1 MPSIKIF
8 KDAHSSN
15 QNSSSSLGLWD
26 MLDEFKKMVPATII
40 VENSLKETLPIVDD
54 NNLAIKQDSER
65 YSKQISN
72 GTQTVLK
79 QDSELVS
86 NGTQTVLENQLKK
99 SNGTQTGLKQD
110 SERYSKQISNG
121 TQTALKQDSEQYSTT
136 RLNELGG
143 KQRKLLFYIYTLCK
157 TNGTKI
163 TPPLCRETIC
173 ENTVIKKGTIKTA
186 LNRLIKKHFL
196 LIDKSKTGRSGWTI
210 FRIPDP
216 IYQELFNNDISL
228 TLNQTVLKQIS
239 NRTQTVLK
247 QDSERYSERYSNA
260 PIVSSNVNKN
270 TTYIPETLRQID
282 YSPLAEIGFDESHI
296 IQIYREHTKN
306 PELAL
311 STDIIQNSIY
321 ALAFDLKHNNV
332 AENFKCSPT
341 VVLTAMLKKGQP
353 YSSKTPEKV
362 LTPRE
367 EAMQAYIAAQ
377 EKLHLKTQEL
387 ENKTKEFKL
396 QEWLKSLSEQELAT
410 FAPKDCCPE
419 GMPEKVYQ
427 TSRRKK
433 ALTAAKEYFITM
445 LWPQKLSEPENLS
458 TTKPETKLTA
468 E

>member
-8 KDAHSSN
+8 KDTHSDN

-26 MLDEFKKMVPATII
+26 MLDEFKKMVPATTI

-54 NNLAIKQDSER
+54 NNLATKRYSNGTQTGLKQVSKQISNGTQTGLKNQLKKSNGTQTILKQDSER

-72 GTQTVLK
+72 GTQTV
-79 QDSELVS
+79 
-86 NGTQTVLENQLKK
+86 
-99 SNGTQTGLKQD
+99 
-110 SERYSKQISNG
+110 
-121 TQTALKQDSEQYSTT
+121 LKQDSEQYSTT

-196 LIDKSKTGRSGWTI
+196 LIDKSKTGRSGWII

-216 IYQELFNNDISL
+216 IYQELFNNDVSL
-228 TLNQTVLKQIS
+228 ALNQTVLKQIS
-239 NRTQTVLK
+239 NSTQTGLK

-260 PIVSSNVNKN
+260 PIVSSNINTT
-270 TTYIPETLRQID
+270 TTYIPESLRQID
-282 YSPLAEIGFDESHI
+282 YSPLSEIGFDEAHI
-296 IQIYREHTKN
+296 IQIYREHTKS

-321 ALAFDLKHNNV
+321 ALAFDLKHNNA
-332 AENFKCSPT
+332 AENFKCSPA

-367 EAMQAYIAAQ
+367 EAMQEYIIAQ
-377 EKLHLKTQEL
+377 EKRDRKIQEL
-387 ENKTKEFKL
+387 ENKTKEFEL
-396 QEWLKSLSEQELAT
+396 QEWLKSLPEQELAT
-410 FAPKDCCPE
+410 FASQDCCPE

-433 ALTAAKEYFITM
+433 ALAAAQEYFITV
-445 LWPQKLSEPENLS
+445 LWPQKLNEL
-458 TTKPETKLTA
+458 ETLKQTPKL
-468 E
+468 EKDVI

>member
-8 KDAHSSN
+8 KDTHSDN

-26 MLDEFKKMVPATII
+26 MLDEFKKMVPATTI

-54 NNLAIKQDSER
+54 NNLATKQDSER
-65 YSKQISN
+65 HSNGTQTVLKQVSKQISN
-72 GTQTVLK
+72 GTQTGLK
-79 QDSELVS
+79 NQLKKL
-86 NGTQTVLENQLKK
+86 NGTQTI
-99 SNGTQTGLKQD
+99 LKQD

-196 LIDKSKTGRSGWTI
+196 LIDKSKTGRSGWII

-216 IYQELFNNDISL
+216 IYQELFNNDVSL
-228 TLNQTVLKQIS
+228 ALNQTVLKQIS
-239 NRTQTVLK
+239 NSTQTGLK

-260 PIVSSNVNKN
+260 PIVSSNINTT
-270 TTYIPETLRQID
+270 TTYIPESLRQID
-282 YSPLAEIGFDESHI
+282 YSPLSEIGFNEAHI
-296 IQIYREHTKN
+296 IQIYREHTKS

-321 ALAFDLKHNNV
+321 ALAFDLKHNNA
-332 AENFKCSPT
+332 AENFKCSPA

-367 EAMQAYIAAQ
+367 EAMQEYIIAQ
-377 EKLHLKTQEL
+377 EKRDRKIQEL
-387 ENKTKEFKL
+387 ENKTKEFEL
-396 QEWLKSLSEQELAT
+396 QEWLKSLPEQELAT
-410 FAPKDCCPE
+410 FASQDCCPE

-433 ALTAAKEYFITM
+433 ALAAAQEYFITV
-445 LWPQKLSEPENLS
+445 LWPQKLNEL
-458 TTKPETKLTA
+458 ETLKQTPKL
-468 E
+468 EKDVI

>member
-8 KDAHSSN
+8 KDTHSDN

-26 MLDEFKKMVPATII
+26 MLDEFKKMVPATTI

-54 NNLAIKQDSER
+54 NNLATKQVSERYSNRSQTGLKTELKRYSNGTQTGLKNQLKKSNGTQTVLKQDSER

-72 GTQTVLK
+72 GTQTV
-79 QDSELVS
+79 
-86 NGTQTVLENQLKK
+86 
-99 SNGTQTGLKQD
+99 
-110 SERYSKQISNG
+110 
-121 TQTALKQDSEQYSTT
+121 LKQDSEQYSTT

-196 LIDKSKTGRSGWTI
+196 LIDKSKTGRSGWII

-216 IYQELFNNDISL
+216 IYQELFNNDVSL
-228 TLNQTVLKQIS
+228 ALNQTVLKQIS
-239 NRTQTVLK
+239 NSTQTGLK

-260 PIVSSNVNKN
+260 PIVSSNINTT
-270 TTYIPETLRQID
+270 TTYIPESLRQID
-282 YSPLAEIGFDESHI
+282 YSPLSEIGFDEAHI
-296 IQIYREHTKN
+296 IQIYREHTKS

-332 AENFKCSPT
+332 AENFKCSPA

-367 EAMQAYIAAQ
+367 EAMQEYIIAQ
-377 EKLHLKTQEL
+377 EKRDRKIQEL
-387 ENKTKEFKL
+387 ENKTKEFEL
-396 QEWLKSLSEQELAT
+396 QEWLKSLPEQELAT
-410 FAPKDCCPE
+410 FASQDCCPE

-433 ALTAAKEYFITM
+433 ALAAAQEYFITV
-445 LWPQKLSEPENLS
+445 LWPQKLNEL
-458 TTKPETKLTA
+458 ETLKQTPKL
-468 E
+468 EKDVI

>member
-8 KDAHSSN
+8 KDTHSDN

-26 MLDEFKKMVPATII
+26 MLDEFKKMVPATTI

-54 NNLAIKQDSER
+54 NNLATKQDSERHSNGTQTGLKQVSKQISNGTQTGLKNQLKKSNGTQTILKQDSER

-72 GTQTVLK
+72 GTQTV
-79 QDSELVS
+79 
-86 NGTQTVLENQLKK
+86 
-99 SNGTQTGLKQD
+99 
-110 SERYSKQISNG
+110 
-121 TQTALKQDSEQYSTT
+121 LKQDSEQYSTT

-163 TPPLCRETIC
+163 TPPLCRETIY

-196 LIDKSKTGRSGWTI
+196 LIDKSKTGRSGWII

-216 IYQELFNNDISL
+216 IYQELFNNDVSL
-228 TLNQTVLKQIS
+228 ALNQTVLKQIS
-239 NRTQTVLK
+239 NSTQTGLK

-260 PIVSSNVNKN
+260 PIVSSNINTT
-270 TTYIPETLRQID
+270 TTYIPESLRQID
-282 YSPLAEIGFDESHI
+282 YSPLSEIGFDEAHI
-296 IQIYREHTKN
+296 IQIYREHTKS

-321 ALAFDLKHNNV
+321 ALAFDLKHNNA
-332 AENFKCSPT
+332 AENFKCSPA

-367 EAMQAYIAAQ
+367 EAMQEYIIAQ
-377 EKLHLKTQEL
+377 EKRDRKIQEL
-387 ENKTKEFKL
+387 ENKTKEFEL
-396 QEWLKSLSEQELAT
+396 QEWLKSLPEQELAT
-410 FAPKDCCPE
+410 FASQDCCPE

-433 ALTAAKEYFITM
+433 ALAAAQEYFITV
-445 LWPQKLSEPENLS
+445 LWPQKLNEL
-458 TTKPETKLTA
+458 ETLKQTPKL
-468 E
+468 EKDVI

>member
-8 KDAHSSN
+8 KDTHSDN

-26 MLDEFKKMVPATII
+26 MLDEFKKMVTATTI

-54 NNLAIKQDSER
+54 NNLANKQDSER
-65 YSKQISN
+65 HSNGTQTGLKQVSKQISN
-72 GTQTVLK
+72 GTQTGLK
-79 QDSELVS
+79 
-86 NGTQTVLENQLKK
+86 NQLKK
-99 SNGTQTGLKQD
+99 SNGTQTILKQD

-196 LIDKSKTGRSGWTI
+196 LIDKSKTGRSGWII

-216 IYQELFNNDISL
+216 IYQELFNNDVSL
-228 TLNQTVLKQIS
+228 ALNQTVLKQIS
-239 NRTQTVLK
+239 NSTQTELK

-260 PIVSSNVNKN
+260 PIVSSNINTT
-270 TTYIPETLRQID
+270 TTYIPESLRQID
-282 YSPLAEIGFDESHI
+282 YSPLSEIGFDEAHI
-296 IQIYREHTKN
+296 IQIYREHTKS

-321 ALAFDLKHNNV
+321 ALAFDLKHNNA
-332 AENFKCSPT
+332 AENFKCSPA

-367 EAMQAYIAAQ
+367 EAMQEYIIAQ
-377 EKLHLKTQEL
+377 EKRNRKIQEL
-387 ENKTKEFKL
+387 ENKTKEFEL
-396 QEWLKSLSEQELAT
+396 QEWLKSLPEQELAT
-410 FAPKDCCPE
+410 FASQDCCPE

-433 ALTAAKEYFITM
+433 ALAAAQEYFITV
-445 LWPQKLSEPENLS
+445 LWPQKLNEL
-458 TTKPETKLTA
+458 ETLKQIPKL
-468 E
+468 EKDVI